1 MKGTRSEMNSNMKR
15 LVPLVLV
22 TLTVAG
28 GVVTADTNSY
38 FDKGYDFATLKTWDF
53 KTQRR
58 ISTDPIANNSLWADD
73 IRTEIARDL
82 QSNGFERSNNGGR
95 PDFVVAFY
103 VGLQQKYDVQYMD
116 YGYPGFWGPRR
127 FGWRWG
133 WPTGDVWQVPYTDST
148 LIVDVIDGQTNQLI
162 WRGYDVNTI
171 DMKKPDK
178 RLDKAVDSLV
188 KKFLKDTNARG

>member
-1 MKGTRSEMNSNMKR
+1 MNSKMKR
-15 LVPLVLV
+15 LLPLVLV
-22 TLTVAG
+22 TLGLAA

-38 FDKGYDFATLKTWDF
+38 FDKGYEFTSLKTWDF

-73 IRTEIARDL
+73 IRGEITRDL
-82 QSNGFERSNNGGR
+82 QSNGFERVTGGGR
-95 PDFVVAFY
+95 PDFLVAFY

-116 YGYPGFWGPRR
+116 YGYPGFWGRRR
-127 FGWRWG
+127 FGWNWG
-133 WPTGDVWQVPYTDST
+133 WPTADIWQVPYTDST
-148 LIVDVIDGQTNQLI
+148 LILDIIDGQTNQLI

-171 DMKKPDK
+171 DMKKPEK

-188 KKFLKDTNARG
+188 KKYLKDTNARG